1 MGKLIDGK
9 WVPSSV
15 ITSASDGS
23 YDRIPRSFLETI
35 SPEHELFHPEKGRYH
50 LYVSYACPWA
60 HRTLIYRKL
69 KVLEDIISVS
79 VVAPDMLD
87 DGWVFDPG
95 YPGATNDHVLGKSYL
110 REVYQSVDPEI
121 STTVTVPILYDKKL
135 HRIVNNESSQI
146 IRIFNESFNSLT
158 GDKNDYYPEKH
169 RAEIDQVNALVYDNI
184 NNGVYKTGFSKNQ
197 EVYEKS
203 CSKLFQALDAIE
215 NRLEGKSF
223 LVGNQLTEAD
233 LRLVPTLIR
242 FDSVYF
248 IHFKCSIKRICD
260 YKNLSKYLQD
270 MLSVDAIKSTTNMDH
285 IKRHYYYSHRD
296 LNPFGL
302 IPL

>member
-69 KVLEDIISVS
+69 KVLDDIISVS

-95 YPGATNDHVLGKSYL
+95 YPGATNDNVLGKKFL
-110 REVYQSVDPEI
+110 REVYQSVDPSI

-135 HRIVNNESSQI
+135 HRRHDNAS
-146 IRIFNESFNSLT
+146 
-158 GDKNDYYPEKH
+158 
-169 RAEIDQVNALVYDNI
+169 QVNLLF
-184 NNGVYKTGFSKNQ
+184 FSKI
-197 EVYEKS
+197 S
-203 CSKLFQALDAIE
+203 S
-215 NRLEGKSF
+215 
-223 LVGNQLTEAD
+223 
-233 LRLVPTLIR
+233 
-242 FDSVYF
+242 
-248 IHFKCSIKRICD
+248 
-260 YKNLSKYLQD
+260 LS
-270 MLSVDAIKSTTNMDH
+270 N
-285 IKRHYYYSHRD
+285 
-296 LNPFGL
+296 
-302 IPL
+302 